1 MSHWKAA
8 PFLPIFWLFLCLS
21 GAGVRA
27 AGVSCLNEQG
37 KPVDWFIAYKIPK
50 ISESSYK
57 LVQEGLGH
65 VYMDANT
72 KKWSDVSPESLNNTN
87 NAIGRT
93 LQQMYS
99 RASGQDIAYLLYDDE
114 LPNDT
119 LAATSTSRGHT
130 KGVLVFDKSGGFWL
144 VHSTPKFP
152 NPAKDS
158 YSWPENA
165 IIYGQSFLCISF
177 QYIEFEKIG
186 QQLLYTWPRVYDSQL
201 PASFAPDF
209 PSLSKVLKGQH
220 VGSSPWNHTLIL
232 TSRGGQQFHSFVKFG
247 TFDADIYAQW
257 LAPYFQTGL
266 LTETWQNGAG
276 KLNSFCGKYKVMNIK
291 EVKLP
296 NNISFTSTK
305 DHSKWAVTLKT
316 GNPWTCIGG
325 LNRQMSQ
332 EDRPGG
338 TVCVNHPQIWQAF
351 VSIVKDMETCTK
363 SED

>member
-72 KKWSDVSPESLNNTN
+72 K
-87 NAIGRT
+87 
-93 LQQMYS
+93 
-99 RASGQDIAYLLYDDE
+99 DIAYLLYDDE

>member
-1 MSHWKAA
+1 MSPAKFVA
-8 PFLPIFWLFLCLS
+8 FLPMFWLCL
-21 GAGVRA
+21 GVA
-27 AGVSCLNEQG
+27 DGLATGLSCLNEQG
-37 KPVDWFIAYKIPK
+37 KAVNWFIAYKIPK
-50 ISESSYK
+50 IAESPHK

-65 VYMDANT
+65 VYMDVNT
-72 KKWSDVSPESLNNTN
+72 QKWSDVSPESLNNTD

-99 RASGQDIAYLLYDDE
+99 RGSRQDIAYVLYDDE
-114 LPNDT
+114 LPDSM
-119 LAATSTSRGHT
+119 LAATSTTRGHT
-130 KGVLVFDKSGGFWL
+130 KGVLVFDKSGGYWL

-152 NPAKDS
+152 NPAKDC

-165 IIYGQSFLCISF
+165 VIYGQSFLCISF
-177 QYIEFEKIG
+177 QYKEFEKIG

-220 VGSSPWNHTLIL
+220 VGSSPWNHTQVL
-232 TSRGGQQFHSFVKFG
+232 TSRGKQQFHSFVKFG
-247 TFDADIYAQW
+247 TFNADIYAAW

-276 KLNSFCGKYKVMNIK
+276 KMDSFCGKYKVLNIK

-305 DHSKWAVTLKT
+305 DHSKWAITLNT
-316 GNPWTCIGG
+316 GKPWTCIGG
-325 LNRQMSQ
+325 LNRQLSQ

-338 TVCVNHPQIWQAF
+338 TVCVNHLQIWQAF
-351 VSIVKDMETCTK
+351 ISIVKDMEKCTK
-363 SED
+363 TGE

>member
-1 MSHWKAA
+1 MSPAKFV
-8 PFLPIFWLFLCLS
+8 PFLPMFWLCL
-21 GAGVRA
+21 GVALGRA
-27 AGVSCLNEQG
+27 AGLSCLTEQG
-37 KPVDWFIAYKIPK
+37 NAVDWFIAYKIPK
-50 ISESSYK
+50 IAESPYK

-72 KKWSDVSPESLNNTN
+72 QKWSDVSPESLNNTN

-99 RASGQDIAYLLYDDE
+99 KGSRQDLAYVLYDDE
-114 LPNDT
+114 LPDRM
-119 LAATSTSRGHT
+119 LAATSTTRGHT
-130 KGVLVFDKSGGFWL
+130 K
-144 VHSTPKFP
+144 
-152 NPAKDS
+152 
-158 YSWPENA
+158 
-165 IIYGQSFLCISF
+165 
-177 QYIEFEKIG
+177 G

-220 VGSSPWNHTLIL
+220 VGSSPWNHTQVL

-247 TFDADIYAQW
+247 TFNADIYADW

-276 KLNSFCGKYKVMNIK
+276 KMGSFCGKYKVLNIK

-305 DHSKWAVTLKT
+305 DHSKWAITLNT
-316 GNPWTCIGG
+316 GKPWTCIGG
-325 LNRQMSQ
+325 LNRQLSQ

-338 TVCVNHPQIWQAF
+338 TVCVNHPQIWRAF
-351 VSIVKDMETCTK
+351 VSIVEDMEKCTK
-363 SED
+363 R